1 FCMIEAAQRRLKMTT
16 QALSLND
23 MKPTLTNTDK
33 SRRFWDRHAPKYA
46 KSKISDLKGYER
58 SLERTRDYLTRDQ
71 NVLEIGCG
79 TGKTAIAHAPFAG
92 HITGTDIA
100 SGMVEIAR
108 EKASKGGPLN
118 LDFLPAPAD
127 DLGFPAATFD
137 LAMSHNLYHL
147 VDDVDAAL
155 KEAHRV
161 LKSGSIFISKTP
173 CLGEMNVVMRRLVLP
188 LMTQFY
194 GLGNVQMF
202 TQEQWLAALERAGF
216 AIEAIEFHGTKG
228 KDNRPFIMARAQ

>member
-1 FCMIEAAQRRLKMTT
+1 MTT

-23 MKPTLTNTDK
+23 MKPALTNTDK

-58 SLERTRDYLTRDQ
+58 SLDRTRDYLTNDQ

-79 TGKTAIAHAPFAG
+79 TGKTAIAHAPYAG
-92 HITGTDIA
+92 HVTGTDIA
-100 SGMVEIAR
+100 DGMVEIAR
-108 EKASKGGPLN
+108 EKAADGGSLN
-118 LDFLPAPAD
+118 VDFLPAPAD

-155 KEAHRV
+155 AEAHRV
-161 LKSGSIFISKTP
+161 TKPGGIFITKTP

-188 LMTQFY
+188 VMTRFY

-202 TQEQWLAALERAGF
+202 TLGEWENSLKQAGF
-216 AIEAIEFHGTKG
+216 IIEAVEFHGTAG
-228 KDNRPFIMARAQ
+228 KDTRPFIVCRKA